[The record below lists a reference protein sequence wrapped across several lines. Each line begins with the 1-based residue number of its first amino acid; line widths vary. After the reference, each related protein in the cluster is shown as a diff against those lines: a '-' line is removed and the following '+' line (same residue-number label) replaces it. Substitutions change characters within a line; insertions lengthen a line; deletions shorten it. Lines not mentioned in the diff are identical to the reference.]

1 MPRRVG
7 VRSHRLIPIILL
19 LAGIPMLLPLVMVV
33 LLLLPR
39 LVVLLLLLLD
49 GFLDGGRLFSP
60 REISGSPRLLH
71 SCRDHVHDVVDTCR
85 PFGLEIDM

>member
-19 LAGIPMLLPLVMVV
+19 PMLLPLVMVV

-49 GFLDGGRLFSP
+49 GNLAKGRLFSP
-60 REISGSPRLLH
+60 REISGSPRLLQ
-71 SCRDHVHDVVDTCR
+71 SIRDNVDG
-85 PFGLEIDM
+85 F